1 MCLVLGCTGSGKTL
15 LLKRL
20 QTYYHN
26 HHHSHNTG
34 AFSKSSL
41 TSLVGTNV
49 QVGVVVGTSGGAGA
63 VSGGASAVSPS
74 SPTSFASSGAGFS
87 SLPEAPPT
95 LPTVGTNLVS
105 IRLTRK
111 IESTLREVGGCMAP
125 IWKNYLKDAKSLI
138 YVVDLSNRAH
148 VSASCIQ
155 MLELLSSPHLAQKPV
170 LILLNK
176 IDAPSRMKRNFFASL
191 VRLDDMMHHAEQP
204 ITVLEISAISGHGLG
219 AVHQWLIDNHGH

>member
-1 MCLVLGCTGSGKTL
+1 MQISLSSDNRGDIVSYVLPI
-15 LLKRL
+15 
-20 QTYYHN
+20 
-26 HHHSHNTG
+26 
-34 AFSKSSL
+34 
-41 TSLVGTNV
+41 V
-49 QVGVVVGTSGGAGA
+49 
-63 VSGGASAVSPS
+63 PS
-74 SPTSFASSGAGFS
+74 SDAS
-87 SLPEAPPT
+87 
-95 LPTVGTNLVS
+95 
-105 IRLTRK
+105 
-111 IESTLREVGGCMAP
+111 
-125 IWKNYLKDAKSLI
+125 SLI

-204 ITVLEISAISGHGLG
+204 ITVLEISAMSGHGLG

>member
-26 HHHSHNTG
+26 HHHSHNSG

-41 TSLVGTNV
+41 TSLAGTNV
-49 QVGVVVGTSGGAGA
+49 QVGVSGAGA
-63 VSGGASAVSPS
+63 VSGAVSGGATAISPS
-74 SPTSFASSGAGFS
+74 SPTSFASSGTGFC

-95 LPTVGTNLVS
+95 LPTVGTNLVP

-125 IWKNYLKDAKSLI
+125 IWKNYLKDAKSLM
-138 YVVDLSNRAH
+138 YVVDLSNRAQ

-176 IDAPSRMKRNFFASL
+176 IDAPSRLKRNLFASL